1 MEVAVAPPRRKPS
14 ERGCLVRRPVR
25 RPVRRRLFLS
35 KILRIS
41 ASGVMAVNVFHERP

>member
-14 ERGCLVRRPVR
+14 ERRRPVL